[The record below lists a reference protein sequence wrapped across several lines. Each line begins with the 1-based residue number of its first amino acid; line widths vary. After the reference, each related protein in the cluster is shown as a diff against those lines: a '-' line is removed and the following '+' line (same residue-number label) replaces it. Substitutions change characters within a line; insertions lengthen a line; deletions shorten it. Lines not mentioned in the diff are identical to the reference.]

1 MRLVTGDFESYYDSD
16 YSLRKLTTEQYLR
29 DPRYETI
36 MLAAQVNDDK
46 PEVAWGD
53 RQVRELLG
61 DLQLDRKDTVF
72 VAHNGRF
79 DGSIIE
85 WKYGIKINMLLC
97 TILMMRETGLSRL
110 INESLSSLADFLRE
124 QGYPIPRKGHEVSL
138 AAGLHLSDMGAQFRQ
153 DYERYCLTDNAI
165 LRAAVNCLMPL
176 CSVDALRAMNMSSRC
191 TPARC

>member
-79 DGSIIE
+79 DGSII
-85 WKYGIKINMLLC
+85 
-97 TILMMRETGLSRL
+97 R
-110 INESLSSLADFLRE
+110 
-124 QGYPIPRKGHEVSL
+124 
-138 AAGLHLSDMGAQFRQ
+138 
-153 DYERYCLTDNAI
+153 
-165 LRAAVNCLMPL
+165 
-176 CSVDALRAMNMSSRC
+176 
-191 TPARC
+191 